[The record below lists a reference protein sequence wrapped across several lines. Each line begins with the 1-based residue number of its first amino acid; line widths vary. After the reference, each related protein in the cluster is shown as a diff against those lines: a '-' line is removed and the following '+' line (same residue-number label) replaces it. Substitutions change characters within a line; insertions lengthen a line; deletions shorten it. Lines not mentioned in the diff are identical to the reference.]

1 MNANCFD
8 RSASVPLFT
17 RPVIL
22 GTLSALLIAALC
34 AGCGE
39 GGGPVAGKDP
49 IKKVVKVESNVG
61 ALREWSA
68 NNTRASVLVHIDP
81 SDDMANFP
89 ASRMKDMENTAGHLR
104 RRNVKALEEVG
115 ALIEPG
121 GTVSLGYMAGMYK
134 RVIWVVPT
142 IRPVGED
149 PVDVYKDFL
158 VKQRRFPPA
167 AVADFKAEGK
177 FITGTISGVPLTIT
191 RLADLT
197 LAEGENAIVDIDLSY
212 FPAMRL
218 AGQSYYHPGTK
229 SVLEFLRELGT
240 RNVRTKIVTVNLSNL
255 NNQVPMDLRFYGD
268 VIREALAHPGDL
280 VPPGPPKWQGM
291 IRAEDSLGAK
301 RFASAAAIYDDILDT
316 AKNDAGLYFSLA
328 VARGFEGKGPECRA
342 ALLDAY
348 RLDSAYLK
356 GFFQLAR
363 VLADAGQLDAG
374 FEILDTPELA
384 KILAPVE
391 LDYQRGLFLYTAHK
405 PFDAAAYLAR
415 VAQQRPE
422 DFGLYTILFRA
433 HREAG
438 NDQGQISALQRLV
451 DIDNGRVRREMPWVY
466 ADLGQL
472 YDRSNYWVNASQMY
486 EKYMQVYP
494 DDSLSKVFR
503 KRIDD
508 WKAKKMLVPHE
519 GK

>member
-1 MNANCFD
+1 MNADRFT
-8 RSASVPLFT
+8 RSADMPRFT
-17 RPVIL
+17 RAVIL
-22 GTLSALLIAALC
+22 GALSALLIAALC
-34 AGCGE
+34 VGCGK

-61 ALREWSA
+61 ALKAWAA

-89 ASRMKDMENTAGHLR
+89 ASRMKDMENMAGHLR
-104 RRNVKALEEVG
+104 RRNVKALEEFG
-115 ALIEPG
+115 PLIEPG

-134 RVIWVVPT
+134 RVIWVIPT
-142 IRPVGED
+142 IRPVGDD
-149 PVDVYKDFL
+149 PVEVYKNFL
-158 VKQRRFPPA
+158 ITRRRFPAA
-167 AVADFKAEGK
+167 AVSDFKTDGK
-177 FITGTISGVPLTIT
+177 FITGTIAGVPLTIT
-191 RLADLT
+191 RLADLA

-212 FPAMRL
+212 FPAMKI

-268 VIREALAHPGDL
+268 VIREALEKPGNL
-280 VPPGPPKWQGM
+280 VPPGPAKWQGM

-301 RFASAAAIYDDILDT
+301 RYASAAAIYGGIIRTVKD
-316 AKNDAGLYFSLA
+316 DAGLYFSLA
-328 VARGFEGKGPECRA
+328 VARGFEDKGPECRA
-342 ALLDAY
+342 ALLEAY

-363 VLADAGQLDAG
+363 VLANAGKLDAG
-374 FEILDTPELA
+374 FEILETPDLA
-384 KILAPVE
+384 KIIAPVE
-391 LDYQRGLFLYTAHK
+391 LDYQLGLFLYTAHK

-438 NDQGQISALQRLV
+438 NDQGQIDALQKLV

-472 YDRSNYWVNASQMY
+472 YDRNNFWVNASRMY
-486 EKYMQVYP
+486 EKYMQVHP

-503 KRIDD
+503 KRIDG
-508 WKAKKMLVPHE
+508 WKAKKMLAP
-519 GK
+519 